1 MPNDN
6 PKVVVPRASSVP
18 GRMELLISG
27 LTALLFFSL
36 SASGSASSIEPLK
49 LVALGTEKIIDY
61 AKYGDFQNVGSE
73 KFFYRIKDRKG
84 LAQACAEG
92 VDPNRSVFDD
102 PAFIQIKKSGQIKGP
117 HWDYTDHIDKSLR
130 FYAWADAKEDPGVR
144 QYYTGKALEDNG
156 CLLQAIQAY
165 YAQMVLYPRSVGW
178 SYWKTPLYISRMSL
192 DRILYLVR
200 NHPELGLH
208 LEGAYVRVE
217 NGFDDDTS
225 NDRIVINPGHWVNSA
240 PVFETTDLTT
250 AKIVKTVGGS
260 QMGEGRPSIQ
270 LVQYDNGQ
278 WQLLKDG
285 KPYRIQAMAYV
296 PTPVGVGSKTFGY
309 DVNGTWQTADRNH
322 NGLVDATEECW
333 VDANKNNLQDADEAL
348 TSDVALMKRMG
359 VNTLRVYHHVYN
371 KELLRKWHKENGMMF
386 LIGDFAGGY
395 AAGSGVDFH
404 TGTDYNNPEQVKN
417 MLESIRSMV
426 MSEKDESYVLMWVL
440 GNENV
445 YGVGNNAKS
454 QPEAFFRFI
463 NQAAQL
469 IHELDPTRPVA
480 ISNGD
485 LYRFDLFVELC
496 PAVDVF
502 GCNIYR
508 GNGGMG
514 DSFWRTIRDMCG
526 KPVLITEYGSP
537 AFGKNRTPEQIEQ
550 FQLEYHQSNWEDIA
564 FNMAGGP
571 GYGNALGGV
580 AFEFCD
586 EWWKAELFSQ
596 KEHDAQAQHPAPF
609 CDGYNYE
616 EFFGLYSLGSGQDSP
631 FLRQP
636 RRVVDYYT
644 QVWNRP

>member
-1 MPNDN
+1 MASTLAG
-6 PKVVVPRASSVP
+6 RA
-18 GRMELLISG
+18 GLI
-27 LTALLFFSL
+27 FFSVATL
-36 SASGSASSIEPLK
+36 FLCSLPMSGTEPLK
-49 LVALGTEKIIDY
+49 LAEPGTGKIIDY
-61 AKYGDFQNVGSE
+61 SKYGDFQNIGTD
-73 KFFYRIKDRKG
+73 KFLYRIKDRKG
-84 LAQACAEG
+84 LAQASAEG
-92 VDPNRSVFDD
+92 VDPNRAVFQD
-102 PAFIQIKKSGQIKGP
+102 PSFLQVKNAGQIKGA
-117 HWDYTDHIDKSLR
+117 HWDYTDHIDKPLR
-130 FYAWADAKEDPGVR
+130 FYAWADAKEEPGVR
-144 QYYTGKALEDNG
+144 QYYVAKALEDNG
-156 CLLQAIQAY
+156 CLTQAIQAY
-165 YAQMVLYPRSVGW
+165 YAQILLYPRSAGW
-178 SYWKTPLYISRMSL
+178 SFWKTPLYISRMSL

-200 NHPELGLH
+200 NHPELGIS
-208 LEGAYVRVE
+208 LEGASVKIE

-225 NDRIVINPGHWVNSA
+225 NDRILVDPGHWVNHA
-240 PVFETTDLTT
+240 PANQPADLSTV
-250 AKIVKTVGGS
+250 KVVKTIGG
-260 QMGEGRPSIQ
+260 PSIQ

-285 KPYRIQAMAYV
+285 KPYRIQAMAYC
-296 PTPVGVGSKTFGY
+296 PTPVGLGSKTPGY

-322 NGLVDATEECW
+322 NGKVDATEECW
-333 VDANKNNLQDADEAL
+333 LDANKNNIQDPDEANV
-348 TSDVALMKRMG
+348 SDIELMKKMG
-359 VNTLRVYHHVYN
+359 VNTIRIYHHVYN
-371 KELLRKWHKENGMMF
+371 KELLRKWHREQGMMF

-395 AAGSGVDFH
+395 AVGSGVDYDI
-404 TGTDYNNPEQVKN
+404 GTDYNNPEQVKS
-417 MLESIRSMV
+417 MLESIRQMV
-426 MSEKDESYVLMWVL
+426 TSEKDEPYVLMWVL

-445 YGVGNNAKS
+445 YGVGNNSKT

-485 LYRFDLFVELC
+485 LYHFDSFAELC

-514 DSFWRTIRDMCG
+514 DSFWRTIHDMSG

-537 AFGKNRTPEQIEQ
+537 AFGKNRTPEEIED
-550 FQLEYHQSNWEDIA
+550 FQLEYHKSNWEDIA
-564 FNMAGGP
+564 HNMAGAS

-616 EFFGLYSLGSGQDSP
+616 EYFGFFSLGNGQDSP

-636 RRVVDYYT
+636 RRVVEYYT